1 MYIQIQSELEQFIQ
15 AQMASGRFASADDV
29 INEALKLL
37 QEKEQRIEELRQ
49 KIAMGTEQIV
59 KGQVTEADFQ
69 PPLHEFNGLRVKLP
83 GQPEVYLVDGG
94 YRRWIPNPET
104 YNNLFR
110 DWNNII
116 EEMTVANIPIGSSI
130 SDGAVL
136 AKGYGT
142 AAVFLIEQGQKRW
155 ITSPEAMDKYNF
167 SWQRVYQIPNILLDS
182 ISTGLSIS
190 T

>member
-1 MYIQIQSELEQFIQ
+1 MYIEIKSELEQFIQ
-15 AQMASGRFASADDV
+15 AQLASGRFASADDV
-29 INEALKLL
+29 INEALILL
-37 QEKEQRIEELRQ
+37 LEREQRIEELRE
-49 KIAMGTEQIV
+49 KIAVGTEKMSQGEI
-59 KGQVTEADFQ
+59 TDTNFQ

-83 GQPEVYLVDGG
+83 GHPAVYLVDGG

-116 EEMTVANIPIGSSI
+116 DEMTVANIPIGSNI

-136 AKGYGT
+136 AKSYDD
-142 AAVFLIEQGQKRW
+142 AAVFLVDQGKKRL
-155 ITSPEAMDKYNF
+155 ITSPEAMDKYYF
-167 SWQRVYQIPNILLDS
+167 SWKRVYQIPNILLDS

-190 T
+190 A